1 VVRLLRAHGD
11 VVVVAS
17 RSTGVDA
24 VQNGGLESAFHG
36 ADVVVDVTN
45 AAIYNEAEV
54 VDYFTSVTQ
63 NVAAAE
69 QRAGVGHHVAL
80 GIVGMDRIAASGYLA
95 GKAAQERALAG
106 SGIPSTI
113 VRATQ
118 FFEFLPNI
126 LDALT
131 VDGVVRAPATA
142 FQPVAVLDVARAVA
156 DAAIAGAGTEIVE
169 IAGPERTPMVEFLR
183 RAVPGGASRPVVED
197 ADARYFGVDVGADAL
212 VPLGTFTTG
221 RLDYATWQQGAA
233 GPSSDA

>member
-11 VVVVAS
+11 DVVVAS

-24 VQNGGLESAFHG
+24 VQNVGLESAFHG

-118 FFEFLPNI
+118 FFEFL
-126 LDALT
+126 
-131 VDGVVRAPATA
+131 
-142 FQPVAVLDVARAVA
+142 
-156 DAAIAGAGTEIVE
+156 
-169 IAGPERTPMVEFLR
+169 R
-183 RAVPGGASRPVVED
+183 RAVSGGASRPVVED